1 VVLPFA
7 AFFCLQRRAKEAVAA
22 QVRPDED
29 PHHITALLFHDAT
42 DACSCLTLLLCPQR
56 RAKEAVAA
64 QVRPDED
71 PHASSAETQ
80 QTDKW
85 ADMMHKALVE
95 HQHRHH
101 GPLGRNQRPQPVQ
114 LIRLAVN
121 HDSTWG
127 FSQTV
132 ENIFALSFLVK

>member
-1 VVLPFA
+1 VALLPASFV
-7 AFFCLQRRAKEAVAA
+7 CLQRREREPVAA
-22 QVRPDED
+22 QVRPDD
-29 PHHITALLFHDAT
+29 G
-42 DACSCLTLLLCPQR
+42 
-56 RAKEAVAA
+56 
-64 QVRPDED
+64 

-85 ADMMHKALVE
+85 ADMMHKALVQ
-95 HQHRHH
+95 HQHRHQ

-114 LIRLAVN
+114 LIRLVVN
-121 HDSTWG
+121 HDSTYG